1 MLVMPWTHGDGRLVH
16 YKANPICPT
25 FGVGDHTLS
34 SLIVYNEVFDFC
46 VRFLAIFS
54 NQ

>member
-1 MLVMPWTHGDGRLVH
+1 MLAIPWTRGDDRLVH

-25 FGVGDHTLS
+25 FGVGDHTQC
-34 SLIVYNEVFDFC
+34 SLIVYNEAFDFC

-54 NQ
+54 D